1 MDTDKLLQALDNES
15 NEDILNFTTKKIQD
29 LNKQILN
36 ELSISKET
44 KMDMM
49 NKLKGYKYVDEVD
62 TLKYGSYIRWIYISD
77 VNDEDIKLTKGAI
90 FCETKITDDGIALV
104 CKNYGFQSR
113 HFQIDLDDNLIFQKI
128 TSQEQV
134 ILYAMDHLSK

>member
-15 NEDILNFTTKKIQD
+15 NEDILNFTSKKIQD

-44 KMDMM
+44 KMDML

-62 TLKYGSYIRWIYISD
+62 TLKYGSYIRWIYIPNIS
-77 VNDEDIKLTKGAI
+77 DEDIKLTKGAI

-104 CKNYGFQSR
+104 CKNYGFPGR

-128 TSQEQV
+128 TTQEQV
-134 ILYAMDHLSK
+134 ILHAMDHLSK

>member
-44 KMDMM
+44 KMDML

-62 TLKYGSYIRWIYISD
+62 TLKYGSYIRWIYIPNIS
-77 VNDEDIKLTKGAI
+77 DEDIKLTKGAI
-90 FCETKITDDGIALV
+90 FCGRSIR
-104 CKNYGFQSR
+104 Y
-113 HFQIDLDDNLIFQKI
+113 
-128 TSQEQV
+128 
-134 ILYAMDHLSK
+134 